1 MRRTVL
7 SALLVLALSALPA
20 AAEVSPG
27 TIDPATAI
35 PPNAV
40 TPGAVVPGL
49 GTGANNPLPEAGIKG
64 RKLDWPVEAVVVFA
78 DDQHQLTDTGKVV
91 LRRQAEWLKTNA
103 NAKLLI
109 VGYLNGE
116 GTREYLLVLS
126 LRLAEAAKEELV
138 GHGIDGGRVA
148 TVGYGKEKPAE
159 CGADRGGQPVRVCTV
174 SLPYAA
180 D

>member
-1 MRRTVL
+1 MRRLGFTL
-7 SALLVLALSALPA
+7 ALLAAVWTRPA

-27 TIDPATAI
+27 TIDPAIINPPGTAI
-35 PPNAV
+35 P
-40 TPGAVVPGL
+40 GLVVPGL
-49 GTGANNPLPEAGIKG
+49 GASSVSPLPEAGITG
-64 RKLDWPVEAVVVFA
+64 RKLDWPVQAVVPFA
-78 DDQHQLTDTGKVV
+78 EDRQQLTGVARSV
-91 LRRQAEWLKTNA
+91 LETQAGWLKANP

-116 GTREYLLVLS
+116 GTREYLLSLS
-126 LRLAEAAKEELV
+126 LRLAEAVKDELIV
-138 GHGIDGGRVA
+138 NGVDGQRVA

-159 CGADRGGQPVRVCTV
+159 CGADLSGQPVRVCTV